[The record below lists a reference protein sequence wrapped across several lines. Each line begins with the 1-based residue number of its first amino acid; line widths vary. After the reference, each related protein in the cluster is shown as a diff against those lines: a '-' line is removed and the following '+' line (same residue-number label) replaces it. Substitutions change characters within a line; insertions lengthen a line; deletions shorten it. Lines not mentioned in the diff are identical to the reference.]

1 MLSSPLTRAFH
12 KVTLLPSSLT
22 STHNVDP
29 TIPGQRPTNVRWRI
43 VGLLCLITALTYL
56 DRLNMGIAGKY
67 IQDEYRISTE
77 TMGSILSAFVFGYAL
92 FQVPGGWAGDR
103 FGPRGVLTFA
113 IAWWS
118 LFTAATALAPS
129 LPLVRWFGIV
139 TSFVIMRFMIG
150 VGEAAALPNSNKIVA
165 YWLGD
170 HRRGIGNSI
179 FLTGVGLGGA
189 SAPMLISWIMQRWGW
204 RTSFLVCGGI
214 GAVIAVG
221 WHLYSTSRP
230 EDHPRVNK
238 AELALIRAGSEAA
251 PAPSRSQRARRGT
264 PWKLFLTS
272 RTVWLL
278 LASYFC
284 EGYANYIFYSWFFLY
299 LINGRRMSIRQGGIW
314 GAIPFIAV
322 LVLAPLGGLFSDYA
336 VRRFGRGRGRQ
347 VTVWLGMTLS
357 AVLMAGGA
365 HFASNALAVLCLAG
379 AVGFNIFATSS
390 WWAGCI
396 DLAPEHSGS
405 LSAMMNAL
413 GNLGGAISSF
423 VTGYFAAWLG
433 WAGALDIA
441 AAVTLMASVLWCF
454 INVER
459 PIDEGLGMILSEEP
473 G

>member
-1 MLSSPLTRAFH
+1 M
-12 KVTLLPSSLT
+12 
-22 STHNVDP
+22 
-29 TIPGQRPTNVRWRI
+29 
-43 VGLLCLITALTYL
+43 VGMLCLITALTYL

-67 IQDEYRISTE
+67 IQDEYHISTQ

-92 FQVPGGWAGDR
+92 FQIPGGWAGDR
-103 FGPRGVLTFA
+103 WGPRGVLTFA
-113 IAWWS
+113 ITWWS

-129 LPLVRWFGIV
+129 LPWVRWFGIV

-150 VGEAAALPNSNKIVA
+150 MGEAAALPNSNKIVA

-170 HRRGIGNSI
+170 RCRGIGNSI

-189 SAPMLISWIMQRWGW
+189 SAPMLISWVMQRWGW

-214 GAVIAVG
+214 GAVIAAV
-221 WHLYSTSRP
+221 WQQSATDRP
-230 EDHPRVNK
+230 EDHPRVNQ
-238 AELALIRAGSEAA
+238 AELALIHSTNGTTASQTS
-251 PAPSRSQRARRGT
+251 PQRARGGT

-299 LINGRRMSIRQGGIW
+299 LIHGRRMSIRQGGVW
-314 GAIPFIAV
+314 GAIPFLAV

-336 VRRFGRGRGRQ
+336 VGRFGRGRGRQ

-357 AVLMAGGA
+357 AALMAGGA
-365 HFASNALAVLCLAG
+365 HLASNALAVLCLAG

-396 DLAPEHSGS
+396 DLAPNYSGS
-405 LSAMMNAL
+405 LSSMMNAL

-423 VTGYFAAWLG
+423 LTGYFALWVG
-433 WAGALDIA
+433 WSGALDIA
-441 AAVTLMASVLWCF
+441 AVITFMASVLWCF
-454 INVER
+454 INVDR
-459 PIDEGLGMILSEEP
+459 PIESSPGKPLSQQR

>member
-1 MLSSPLTRAFH
+1 
-12 KVTLLPSSLT
+12 
-22 STHNVDP
+22 
-29 TIPGQRPTNVRWRI
+29 
-43 VGLLCLITALTYL
+43 LCLITALTYL

-67 IQDEYRISTE
+67 IQDEYGISTA
-77 TMGSILSAFVFGYAL
+77 TMGSILSAFVFGYAF
-92 FQVPGGWAGDR
+92 FQIPGGWAGDR

-129 LPLVRWFGIV
+129 LPLVHWFGVV
-139 TSFVIMRFMIG
+139 TAFVIMRFLIG

-189 SAPMLISWIMQRWGW
+189 SAPMLIAWIMQRWGW
-204 RTSFLVCGGI
+204 RTSFLVCGAMG
-214 GAVIAVG
+214 GVMALG

-230 EDHPRVNK
+230 EDHPRVNQ
-238 AELALIRAGSEAA
+238 AELALIRSGGA
-251 PAPSRSQRARRGT
+251 PPRARPGT
-264 PWKLFLTS
+264 PWRLFLTS

-299 LINGRRMSIRQGGIW
+299 LINGRRMSIRQGGFW
-314 GAIPFIAV
+314 GAIPFLAV

-336 VRRFGRGRGRQ
+336 VRCFGRGRGRQ

-357 AVLMAGGA
+357 ALLMAGGA
-365 HFASNALAVLCLAG
+365 HLESNTLAVLCLAG

-396 DLAPEHSGS
+396 DLSPDYSGS
-405 LSAMMNAL
+405 LSSMMNAL
-413 GNLGGAISSF
+413 GNLGGAFSSF
-423 VTGYFAAWLG
+423 LTGYFAVWLG
-433 WAGALDIA
+433 WSGALDIA
-441 AAVTLMASVLWCF
+441 AAITFVASVLWCF

-459 PIDEGLGMILSEEP
+459 PLAEQNAMPIGGAP